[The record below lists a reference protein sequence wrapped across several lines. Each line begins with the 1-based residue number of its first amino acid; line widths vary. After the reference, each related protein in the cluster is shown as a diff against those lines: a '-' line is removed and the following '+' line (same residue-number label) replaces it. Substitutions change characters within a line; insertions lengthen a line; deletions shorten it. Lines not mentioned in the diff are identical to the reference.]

1 MPEITNFLLRSHGP
15 EIVNKYGSGPGNSL
29 GSAGS
34 GSTGS
39 GSTVLLKSGRL
50 RNISVLPTY

>member
-34 GSTGS
+34 GSTA
-39 GSTVLLKSGRL
+39 LLKSGRL